1 MKQVT
6 CTSHLNHMTGLE
18 INAHVSHIIGYVTDH
33 VTDHMIHPL
42 TFDVADS
49 LGKEVLKLVRLISLL
64 LAVRAPGGPQQ
75 VAKIHSMDGR
85 TGLLVKLKWEGGE
98 ERGGEGRGGRGEGG
112 VE

>member
-1 MKQVT
+1 MYM
-6 CTSHLNHMTGLE
+6 HMY
-18 INAHVSHIIGYVTDH
+18 HIIGY

-75 VAKIHSMDGR
+75 VAKVHSMDGR
-85 TGLLVKLKWEGGE
+85 TGLLVKLRWEGGRGGE
-98 ERGGEGRGGRGEGG
+98 GRRGERGEGRGGRGMSM
-112 VE
+112 